1 MKLLLD
7 THAILW
13 WLDDD
18 AQLGPETHALIQD
31 PANVSVVSMVFMW
44 EMAVKVWI
52 GKLTPDLRTMFSTLK
67 AQGFTLLNIEAA
79 QLKTLIDLPMHHRD
93 PFDHLL
99 IAQAITEGAT
109 FVSADRRTALYP
121 VAHLSCW
128 VSLAPPQ
135 CPPARATL
143 RRRTC
148 RATRRRNRP
157 FSVCR
162 GRGPG
167 RRR

>member
-13 WLDDD
+13 WLNDN
-18 AQLGPETHALIQD
+18 AQLGPETRALIQD
-31 PANVSVVSMVFMW
+31 PDNVSIVSMESMW
-44 EMAVKVWI
+44 EMAVKVRI
-52 GKLTPDLRTMFSTLK
+52 RKLTADLSMMFSTLK

-99 IAQAITEGAT
+99 IAQAITEDAT

-121 VAHLSCW
+121 
-128 VSLAPPQ
+128 SLT
-135 CPPARATL
+135 CPAGLA
-143 RRRTC
+143 
-148 RATRRRNRP
+148 
-157 FSVCR
+157 
-162 GRGPG
+162 
-167 RRR
+167 